1 MIERYNSLRNELG
14 HRLYNG
20 RDPGTIVTTSGNNIY
35 YKPKDCR
42 TADLL
47 GDVIGLCIPEGSDD
61 QAAGRG

>member
-14 HRLYNG
+14 HRFYNG

-47 GDVIGLCIPEGSDD
+47 GDVNELLWGSRMVPD
-61 QAAGRG
+61 QISG